1 MRLNYLLILIVAA
14 LYSCTNETNTEET
27 SEHISK
33 PAGPYIKV
41 LGVAQDAGY
50 PQANCRKSCCAK
62 VWSGESEKVL
72 VVSLAL
78 IDPDNKDAWLFEA
91 TPDFIEQLHELEE
104 YNLKGIF
111 LTHGHI
117 GHYTGL
123 MHLGIE
129 AMGAKNVPVYSMP
142 RMAEFLENN
151 GPWSQLV
158 SMNNIEIKMLQNDS
172 LVILN
177 ENLSVTPI
185 LVPHRDEYT
194 ETVGYKIEGPDKSLI
209 FIPDINKWE
218 KMDQD
223 IKNIVTQVD
232 YALLDGSFYD
242 GQELPGRDMSEFP
255 HPFIIESM
263 NLFDDLPLQE
273 RSKIHF
279 IHFNHTNPLLDRQSS
294 QSNQVISQ
302 GYKLSYQG
310 LVLEL

>member
-1 MRLNYLLILIVAA
+1 MRLYNLLILIIAA
-14 LYSCTNETNTEET
+14 LYSCANETITEET
-27 SEHISK
+27 SEFIPEPS
-33 PAGPYIKV
+33 GPYIKV

-50 PQANCRKSCCAK
+50 PQANCRKACCAK
-62 VWSGESEKVL
+62 VWSGEVEKIL

-78 IDPDNKDAWLFEA
+78 IDPSNNDAWLFEA
-91 TPDFIEQLHELEE
+91 TPDFIEQVHELED

-123 MHLGIE
+123 MHLGRE
-129 AMGAKNVPVYSMP
+129 AMGANNMPVYSMP
-142 RMAEFLENN
+142 RMAEFLTNN

-158 SMNNIEIKMLQNDS
+158 SMNNIEVKMLQNDS
-172 LVILN
+172 VVILN
-177 ENLSVTPI
+177 ENLRVTPM

-194 ETVGYKIEGPDKSLI
+194 ETVGFKIEGPDKTLV
-209 FIPDINKWE
+209 FIPDIDKWE

-223 IKNIVTQVD
+223 IKNIVTQSD
-232 YALLDGSFYD
+232 YALLDGTFYD
-242 GQELPGRDMSEFP
+242 GEELPGRDMSEFP
-255 HPFIIESM
+255 HPFIVESI
-263 NLFDDLPLQE
+263 NLFGDLSLQD

-279 IHFNHTNPLLDRQSS
+279 IHFNHTNPLLDLQSP

-310 LVLEL
+310 LLIEL

>member
-1 MRLNYLLILIVAA
+1 MRLYNLLILIIAA
-14 LYSCTNETNTEET
+14 LYSCANETITEET
-27 SEHISK
+27 SEFIPEPS
-33 PAGPYIKV
+33 GPYIKV

-50 PQANCRKSCCAK
+50 PQANCRKACCAK
-62 VWSGESEKVL
+62 VWSGEVEKIL

-78 IDPDNKDAWLFEA
+78 IDPSNNDAWLFEA
-91 TPDFIEQLHELEE
+91 TPDFIEQVHELED

-123 MHLGIE
+123 MHLGRE
-129 AMGAKNVPVYSMP
+129 AMGANNMPVYSMP
-142 RMAEFLENN
+142 RMAEFLTNN

-172 LVILN
+172 VVILN
-177 ENLSVTPI
+177 ENLRVTPM

-194 ETVGYKIEGPDKSLI
+194 ETVGFKIEGPGKSLI

-223 IKNIVTQVD
+223 IKNIVTQID

-242 GQELPGRDMSEFP
+242 GEELPGRDMSEFP
-255 HPFIIESM
+255 HPFIVESI
-263 NLFDDLPLQE
+263 NLFGDLSLQD

-279 IHFNHTNPLLDRQSS
+279 IHFNHTNPLLDLQSP

-310 LVLEL
+310 LLIEL

>member
-1 MRLNYLLILIVAA
+1 MRLYNLLILIIAA
-14 LYSCTNETNTEET
+14 LYSCANETITEET
-27 SEHISK
+27 SEFIPEPS
-33 PAGPYIKV
+33 GPYIKV

-50 PQANCRKSCCAK
+50 PQANCRKACCAK
-62 VWSGESEKVL
+62 VWSGEVEKIL

-78 IDPDNKDAWLFEA
+78 IDPSNNDAWLFEA
-91 TPDFIEQLHELEE
+91 TPDFIEQVHELED

-123 MHLGIE
+123 MHLGRE
-129 AMGAKNVPVYSMP
+129 AMGANNMPVYSMP
-142 RMAEFLENN
+142 RMAEFLTIN

-172 LVILN
+172 VVILN
-177 ENLSVTPI
+177 ENLRVTPM

-194 ETVGYKIEGPDKSLI
+194 ETVGFKIEGPDKTLV
-209 FIPDINKWE
+209 FIPDIDKWE

-223 IKNIVTQVD
+223 IKNIVTQSD
-232 YALLDGSFYD
+232 YALLDGTFYD
-242 GQELPGRDMSEFP
+242 GEELPGRDMSEFP
-255 HPFIIESM
+255 HPFIVESI
-263 NLFDDLPLQE
+263 NLFGDLSLQD

-279 IHFNHTNPLLDRQSS
+279 IHFNHTNPLLDLQSP

-310 LVLEL
+310 LLIEL

>member
-1 MRLNYLLILIVAA
+1 MRLNYLLVLILGV
-14 LYSCTNETNTEET
+14 LYSCANETNTEET
-27 SEHISK
+27 SEFIPEPSE
-33 PAGPYIKV
+33 PYIKV

-50 PQANCRKSCCAK
+50 PQANCRKACCAK
-62 VWSGESEKVL
+62 VWSGEVEKVL

-78 IDPDNKDAWLFEA
+78 IDPKNNDAWLFEA
-91 TPDFIEQLHELEE
+91 TPDFVEQVHELED

-129 AMGAKNVPVYSMP
+129 VMGAKNMPVYSMP
-142 RMAEFLENN
+142 RMAEFLNNN

-158 SMNNIEIKMLQNDS
+158 SMNNIEVKMLQNDS
-172 LVILN
+172 IVILN
-177 ENLSVTPI
+177 ENLRVTPM

-194 ETVGYKIEGPDKSLI
+194 ETVGYKIEGPDKSLV
-209 FIPDINKWE
+209 FIPDIDKWE

-223 IKNIVTQVD
+223 IKNIVTQSD

-242 GQELPGRDMSEFP
+242 GQELPGRDISEFP
-255 HPFIIESM
+255 HPFIVESM

-279 IHFNHTNPLLDRQSS
+279 IHFNHTNPLLDLQSPR
-294 QSNQVISQ
+294 SNLVISQ
-302 GYKLSYQG
+302 GYKLTYQG
-310 LVLEL
+310 LVFEL